1 MPANVRATR
10 VGPITRAARSSVC
23 LEKSLAHLWMGRE
36 SSLTLIC
43 IGTSINRGFGCDMG
57 NVESFVAMSPING
70 EGLLISSAD
79 KRLVSA
85 EAPQA
90 TGGERCIPD
99 GA

>member
-1 MPANVRATR
+1 
-10 VGPITRAARSSVC
+10 
-23 LEKSLAHLWMGRE
+23 
-36 SSLTLIC
+36 
-43 IGTSINRGFGCDMG
+43 MG

-99 GA
+99 GAKGLFVVFAGCQLRLRWGGFRPD